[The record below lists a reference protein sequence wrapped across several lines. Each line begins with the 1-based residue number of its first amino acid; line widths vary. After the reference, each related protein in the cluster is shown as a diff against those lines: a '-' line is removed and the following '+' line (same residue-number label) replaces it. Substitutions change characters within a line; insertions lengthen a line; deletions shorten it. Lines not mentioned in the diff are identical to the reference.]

1 MLRAR
6 KIYEVALKILA
17 YFRQRNLIWLML
29 GGIQSIY
36 SSRHNGYACQV
47 AGHRLRWR

>member
-17 YFRQRNLIWLML
+17 YFRQRNLIWLIL
-29 GGIQSIY
+29 GGIQSIVGIANAY
-36 SSRHNGYACQV
+36 RQPKRRKSRV
-47 AGHRLRWR
+47 